1 MTDCESA
8 PPKVDPDAIDALID
22 WALTQ
27 DFGPALVP
35 TPSRV
40 FGTKLG
46 SATSTRHRARLRCTS
61 RSRAMATP
69 RIAVEV
75 VFPLKDYTE
84 PQLILACAIQQAL
97 ERGKLVLTERP
108 WKA

>member
-1 MTDCESA
+1 MTDCEPA

-22 WALTQ
+22 WALTRT
-27 DFGPALVP
+27 LVP
-35 TPSRV
+35 LWSRRRSRIRREAWKRYFYPSP
-40 FGTKLG
+40 
-46 SATSTRHRARLRCTS
+46 SWRCTS